1 MSLDVWLTDKPQTR
15 YTTGGIV
22 RCLWRQ
28 GRVLLTRSPYLSTQ
42 LTILC
47 SVQERVWRTL
57 HKNSSLMLDVP

>member
-28 GRVLLTRSPYLSTQ
+28 GRVLLTRSPYLSKVHTAHDFVF
-42 LTILC
+42 C
-47 SVQERVWRTL
+47 SRAGVAHIAQEF
-57 HKNSSLMLDVP
+57 KPYA